1 MNEIRIMNVEKAYGD
16 KEVLK
21 DINLSIRLG
30 EKVGLIGDNGC
41 GKSTLLNIIC
51 GEEKSDKGSVLMD
64 DYLTIEYLRQEDEE
78 KMAEQSIRQ
87 GLSGGER
94 TKMRLNKILVSD
106 SDLLLLDEPTNNLDD
121 ESITMLISQLKR
133 YWGTVIVVSHDRYFL
148 NRVVDKIIEIGRSD
162 VYEFHGNYD
171 EYMEFK
177 KKAEADTLNRY
188 FEGRKQEK
196 KVEEAIT
203 KSKQWADKAHRDSRK
218 KDSSGLTMG
227 VKEKKRAKA
236 KKLDKKVK
244 NDIKRLEKM
253 KMTSERPLKKE
264 KQVYFEISNQRHHGK
279 RVLEITDL
287 VKFYGEKE
295 IIKDSSLT
303 ILRGEKIALFGKNGC
318 GKTTLIHMIAGLE
331 PVDKGS
337 IWISPSITPYIMSQ
351 SLTELPKNSNVLDYL
366 ETQMDD
372 IRNLDMT
379 KLHYLGLDA
388 HNLSG
393 KIGQMSYGERMKMKL
408 AEFILNKAEFIILDE
423 PTNHIDIK
431 TRITLENAL
440 SDYNGTLLI
449 ASHDRYLLKR
459 VCNKVIIFDDKKLVK
474 VETSFADYI

>member
-21 DINLSIRLG
+21 DINFNIRQR

-41 GKSTLLNIIC
+41 GKSTLLNMIY
-51 GEEKSDKGSVLMD
+51 GEGKPDKGSVLMD
-64 DYLTIEYLRQEDEE
+64 GYLKIEYLRQEE
-78 KMAEQSIRQ
+78 MSGWQNH
-87 GLSGGER
+87 SGGER
-94 TKMRLNKILVSD
+94 TKQRLNKSFASD
-106 SDLLLLDEPTNNLDD
+106 SDVLLLDEPTNNLDD
-121 ESITMLISQLKR
+121 ESITMLIHQLKR

-148 NRVVDKIIEIGRSD
+148 NQVVNKIIEIGRNG
-162 VYEFHGNYD
+162 VNEFNGNYD

-177 KKAEADTLNRY
+177 KKSEADSRNRY
-188 FEGRKQEK
+188 FNDRKQQK

-218 KDSSGLTMG
+218 KDSSGLKMG
-227 VKEKKRAKA
+227 VKEKRRAKA

-244 NDIKRLEKM
+244 NDIKKLEKM
-253 KMTSERPLKKE
+253 KKTSESPLKKE
-264 KQVYFEISNQRHHGK
+264 KQVYFEISNQKHHGK
-279 RVLEITDL
+279 RVLQITDL
-287 VKFYGEKE
+287 VKSYGEKE

-318 GKTTLIHMIAGLE
+318 GKTTLIRMIAGQE
-331 PVDKGS
+331 PVDGGKL
-337 IWISPSITPYIMSQ
+337 WLSPSITPYIMSQ
-351 SLTELPKNSNVLDYL
+351 SLAELPADTSVLDYL
-366 ETQMDD
+366 EMQLDD
-372 IRNLDMT
+372 IRNLDKT

-408 AEFILNKAEFIILDE
+408 AEFILGKAEFIILDE

-431 TRITLENAL
+431 TRTTLENAL
-440 SDYNGTLLI
+440 SDYNGSLLI
-449 ASHDRYLLKR
+449 ASHDRYLLKKI
-459 VCNKVIIFDDKKLVK
+459 CNKVIIFDDKRLIKL
-474 VETSFADYI
+474 ETSFKDYIE